1 MYRFPTPLARVTFPV
16 APGQRSSKW
25 VDVIAEPAGTKG
37 QINYFFR
44 TRGWEKLTMP
54 AGAFDAIRV
63 DVLMVLDD
71 STAFPQC
78 DQLQLHVL
86 VLAGRARH
94 GAGAAHGAV
103 HAARPAGGIPRAR
116 RVLRARELHARQ
128 VIGAQPPENGRPTPE
143 RCDESDDD
151 CARLDAGGGLVLAGG
166 AVNAAQAQS
175 APAPAM
181 KVGDRWVY
189 NVKSGFGLG
198 VVTYQETREVTAV
211 GGGGFK
217 LTVTGKT
224 SDNKDFT
231 RVDEYSASGALRS
244 GAPCADEAYRFPTP
258 LQRVAF
264 PVAPGQRSSKW
275 VDVIAE
281 PGGNKGRSIISFAP
295 EAGRSRRCLPGP
307 STPSASKRTMVLDD
321 STPFREATT
330 CNFTY
335 WYSPAVRG
343 TVREQRW
350 AQYIQIGDMQGRM
363 PVLNAYY
370 ELASFTPGK

>member
-1 MYRFPTPLARVTFPV
+1 MKKTAKARI
-16 APGQRSSKW
+16 SM
-25 VDVIAEPAGTKG
+25 
-37 QINYFFR
+37 
-44 TRGWEKLTMP
+44 L
-54 AGAFDAIRV
+54 AGA
-63 DVLMVLDD
+63 
-71 STAFPQC
+71 
-78 DQLQLHVL
+78 
-86 VLAGRARH
+86 
-94 GAGAAHGAV
+94 
-103 HAARPAGGIPRAR
+103 
-116 RVLRARELHARQ
+116 
-128 VIGAQPPENGRPTPE
+128 
-143 RCDESDDD
+143 
-151 CARLDAGGGLVLAGG
+151 LVLAGG
-166 AVNAAQAQS
+166 IVTAVEAQS

-189 NVKSGFGLG
+189 NVKSGFALG

-244 GAPCADEAYRFPTP
+244 GAPCADEGYRFPTP
-258 LQRVAF
+258 LQRVVF
-264 PVAPGQRSSKW
+264 PLGPGQRSSKW

-281 PGGNKGRSIISFAP
+281 PGGNKGQINYSFRTRNWDKQTVP
-295 EAGRSRRCLPGP
+295 AGTFDAIRVD
-307 STPSASKRTMVLDD
+307 TQMVLDD
-321 STPFREATT
+321 STPFRDATN

-350 AQYIQIGDMQGRM
+350 AQYMQIGDMQGRM
-363 PVLNAYY
+363 PVLNTFY